1 MYDPI
6 RNATATTA
14 LIFAN
19 EIDPDF
25 DSFAIDPAQ
34 DDFLDRHLLA
44 LRESLLDERNF

>member
-6 RNATATTA
+6 RKSTAKTA
-14 LIFAN
+14 INFAN

-34 DDFLDRHLLA
+34 DDCLDRHLLA
-44 LRESLLDERNF
+44 LRESLLDDRNF